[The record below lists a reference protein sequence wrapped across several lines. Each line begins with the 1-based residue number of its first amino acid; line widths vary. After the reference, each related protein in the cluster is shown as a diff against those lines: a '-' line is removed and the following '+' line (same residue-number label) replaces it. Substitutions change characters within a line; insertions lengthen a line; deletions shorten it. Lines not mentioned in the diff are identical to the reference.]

1 MGLKIYALLCSNISN
16 LYCFEYI
23 PESGKTICAL
33 LFQYVKCLLLRI
45 YPRVGVNNMH
55 TFIQQYFKCLLFRIY
70 PRVGENHICIL
81 YPYVKSLLFRIY
93 SRVGVNNMYTFIQQ
107 YFKCLLFRIYP
118 RVGKNHMCTFVKCLL
133 FRMYPICQMFTI
145 SHIFPYRGKQY
156 VHFYS
161 NILYVCCFTH
171 VPVSGK

>member
-1 MGLKIYALLCSNISN
+1 MHYYAAIFQIFVSN
-16 LYCFEYI
+16 

-33 LFQYVKCLLLRI
+33 LYQYVKCLLLCI

-70 PRVGENHICIL
+70 PRVGENHMCIL
-81 YPYVKSLLFRIY
+81 YPYVKCLLFRIY
-93 SRVGVNNMYTFIQQ
+93 SCVRVSNMYTFIQQ

-118 RVGKNHMCTFVKCLL
+118 RVGGNHMCTFLS
-133 FRMYPICQMFTI
+133 ICQMFTI
-145 SHIFPYRGKQY
+145 SHIFPCRGKQY

-161 NILYVCCFTH
+161 NIFYVCCFTH
-171 VPVSGK
+171 VPCQGK